1 MLLQFCVFFS
11 YPDSSIPTLSKWYM
25 LYYNTHNQCHAK
37 AKISTEPITQNGKI
51 KSNRTTSVI
60 LLHPTFP
67 IMKME
72 LTMQAVNLQIKLLS
86 SSSSR
91 FNISYHQNTGR
102 IFLPRTIA
110 FYMCHLLPPVSQMWW
125 SKRSWKLKLQLR
137 KRGTLPLPLL
147 FYHIWGVW
155 CHCCCHEKQARK
167 SSEDTQVVGYARFEK
182 FRAG

>member
-1 MLLQFCVFFS
+1 
-11 YPDSSIPTLSKWYM
+11 M

-155 CHCCCHEKQARK
+155 CHCCCHEKK
-167 SSEDTQVVGYARFEK
+167 EK
-182 FRAG
+182 WQWQWQLC